1 MKNGELTLIAF
12 ADFSKAFDT
21 VDYSI
26 FIRKLHAIGLSKA
39 ALLWFLS
46 YLTNRRTVC
55 TSQWQTVNLYGND
68 IHNCLQDGPSAF
80 ISLTTQQC
88 CITPLPNETSMSV
101 KTRWKKPSAAS
112 SRGQLTVTCYWMRPK
127 PRPSRCLKCIIL
139 TDTLHI
145 SPWKIRQLIG

>member
-1 MKNGELTLIAF
+1 MQLDCPRQLFCVSWATWLTVEQFVQVNDKQSSLAN
-12 ADFSKAFDT
+12 
-21 VDYSI
+21 VLEGVPQGSI
-26 FIRKLHAIGLSKA
+26 LGPVLF
-39 ALLWFLS
+39 
-46 YLTNRRTVC
+46 
-55 TSQWQTVNLYGND
+55 NLYGND

-88 CITPLPNETSMSV
+88 CIKPLPNETSMSV

-127 PRPSRCLKCIIL
+127 PRPSKCLKCIIL